1 MIRGIEISGI
11 DIQACGGTHVRNT
24 GEIGRFRIQK
34 VDNKG
39 ANLRRI
45 KIILG

>member
-11 DIQACGGTHVRNT
+11 DIQACGGTRVRST